1 MLSRDE
7 IDALFAPD
15 LPDPESWEARYPP
28 RELPPGAM
36 VTRFGPSPTGFA
48 HLGGMYAAM
57 LDKDLAAHSGGTY
70 FVRIEDTDQART
82 LRARSRSSTS
92 RSTISGLPRTKP
104 TRPERTHRTCSRNGP
119 TST

>member
-7 IDALFAPD
+7 IDALFAPN

-82 LRARSRSSTS
+82 VEGAIAQFDVAFDYFGVASDETDETGAYGPYMQSS
-92 RSTISGLPRTKP
+92 
-104 TRPERTHRTCSRNGP
+104 GP